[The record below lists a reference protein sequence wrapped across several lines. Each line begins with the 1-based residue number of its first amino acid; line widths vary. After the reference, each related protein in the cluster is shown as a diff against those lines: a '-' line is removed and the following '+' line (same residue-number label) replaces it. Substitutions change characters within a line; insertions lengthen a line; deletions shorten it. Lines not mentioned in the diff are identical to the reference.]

1 MKYIL
6 YFLSAFCGITL
17 YIGCITMNAFPGVNK
32 DGYQDSKKANLF
44 TKSEILSLS
53 EKDSSD
59 TIRLL
64 DYSQILQEMK
74 SGKDMLIILSTAN
87 CSFSI
92 ANLENIQL
100 LYDTLRQSFM
110 DNTVIINLWEN
121 INLPLITDLKI
132 KNKYNFPYYFIV
144 DTLNNESYLTKR
156 KQLYKEL
163 SIPDTLKDSMK
174 PLQLF
179 YSSKNN
185 SFMKARGMQNVNDL
199 IKLLNH

>member
-1 MKYIL
+1 MDIKI
-6 YFLSAFCGITL
+6 
-17 YIGCITMNAFPGVNK
+17 P
-32 DGYQDSKKANLF
+32 KADLF

-163 SIPDTLKDSMK
+163 SIPDTLKDSMA
-174 PLQLF
+174 PSIILLF
-179 YSSKNN
+179 
-185 SFMKARGMQNVNDL
+185 
-199 IKLLNH
+199 

>member
-1 MKYIL
+1 M
-6 YFLSAFCGITL
+6 FCTFASSAQ
-17 YIGCITMNAFPGVNK
+17 NN
-32 DGYQDSKKANLF
+32 
-44 TKSEILSLS
+44 
-53 EKDSSD
+53 
-59 TIRLL
+59 
-64 DYSQILQEMK
+64 
-74 SGKDMLIILSTAN
+74 
-87 CSFSI
+87 
-92 ANLENIQL
+92 
-100 LYDTLRQSFM
+100 
-110 DNTVIINLWEN
+110 VI
-121 INLPLITDLKI
+121 KI